1 MVDDDREGPIGRYGF
16 IRYDDPAAAFQP
28 YDRRCPAVAARV
40 IALIEARLPAMTV
53 EHIGST
59 AVPACDGKGVIDLM
73 LLYPPGGL
81 EAAREGLD
89 RLGFQPY
96 TAPGAFGDDRP
107 VRIGSIVHNGTTF
120 RLHVHLLASD
130 APEVATQ
137 RRFRDALR
145 ADPALVGDYVARKR
159 AILAAGITTSIEYNR
174 GKEEIIRRAIG
185 LPPGDAVATAATAS
199 APNPGAA
206 SAAAGEPAPPD
217 VATGHRRER
226 S

>member
-1 MVDDDREGPIGRYGF
+1 
-16 IRYDDPAAAFQP
+16 
-28 YDRRCPAVAARV
+28 
-40 IALIEARLPAMTV
+40 
-53 EHIGST
+53 
-59 AVPACDGKGVIDLM
+59 M

-81 EAAREGLD
+81 VAAREGLD

-107 VRIGSIVHNGTTF
+107 VRIGSIVHDGTTF
-120 RLHVHLLASD
+120 RLHVHLLAAG

-145 ADPALVGDYVARKR
+145 ADPALAGDYVARKR
-159 AILAAGITTSIEYNR
+159 AVLAAGITTSIEYNR

-185 LPPGDAVATAATAS
+185 LQPGDAASTGAPAS
-199 APNPGAA
+199 APNPGAT
-206 SAAAGEPAPPD
+206 SAATGGGPAPPD